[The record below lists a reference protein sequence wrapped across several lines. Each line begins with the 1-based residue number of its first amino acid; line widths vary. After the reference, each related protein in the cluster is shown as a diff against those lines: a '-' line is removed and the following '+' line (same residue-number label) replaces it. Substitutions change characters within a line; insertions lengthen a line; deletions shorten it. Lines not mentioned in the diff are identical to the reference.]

1 MKMIL
6 MWAAFGVAL
15 ASGTAAAATKPGNV
29 LRCEAGSRAGVVT
42 CCHEIS
48 GGRLPGWMAFSHTS
62 CESQAFCAY
71 RKGKQVCRIAP
82 AQDMVDIDTL
92 DPPVE

>member
-6 MWAAFGVAL
+6 MCAALGVAL

-29 LRCEAGSRAGVVT
+29 LRCEAGSRAGVVA
-42 CCHEIS
+42 CCQKVS

-92 DPPVE
+92 DPPAE

>member
-1 MKMIL
+1 MKLIL
-6 MWAAFGVAL
+6 ICAAVGAAMCAAVTAN
-15 ASGTAAAATKPGNV
+15 AAAAGNV
-29 LRCEAGSRAGVVT
+29 LACEAGTRAGVVA
-42 CCHEIS
+42 CCQKVS
-48 GGRLPGWMAFSHTS
+48 AGRLPGWMAFSHTS

-92 DPPVE
+92 DPPVQ

>member
-1 MKMIL
+1 MKLVLICTAV
-6 MWAAFGVAL
+6 AAMMCAGVA
-15 ASGTAAAATKPGNV
+15 AQAAAAGNV
-29 LRCEAGSRAGVVT
+29 LACEAGTRAGVVA
-42 CCHEIS
+42 CCHKVS
-48 GGRLPGWMAFSHTS
+48 GGRLPGWMAFSRTS
-62 CESQAFCAY
+62 CQSQAFCAY